1 MGTREKILAAAAEIM
16 TEQGYARATTKEIAR
31 VAGYSEA
38 TLYKHFRDKTEIFV
52 GVIGEQLPQLGRTL
66 TELVEQAGTSTVRVQ
81 LIRFTRTALDFYIA
95 SFPIAVSVFSSREL
109 LEAHR
114 AAMHERGAGPRH
126 PVDQLIHYLRA
137 EQHLGRIRDETDVEA
152 MASLLLGACFQ
163 QAFLVNFSGEDPGAQ
178 ELDALAVGLVHTLL
192 TGV

>member
-1 MGTREKILAAAAEIM
+1 MGTRDKILAAAAEIM

-52 GVIGEQLPQLGRTL
+52 GVIGEQLPLLGETL
-66 TELVEQAGTSTVRVQ
+66 SALTEQAGTSTVRVH
-81 LIRFTRTALDFYIA
+81 LIRFTRTALDFYLA

-114 AAMHERGAGPRH
+114 AALREHGAGPRH
-126 PVDQLIHYLRA
+126 PVDGLIHYLRA
-137 EQHLGRIRDETDVEA
+137 ERHLGRIRDETDVEA

-163 QAFLVNFSGEDPGAQ
+163 QAFLFNFSGERPAGK
-178 ELDALAVGLVHTLL
+178 ELDALAVSLVHALL
-192 TGV
+192 TEP

>member
-38 TLYKHFRDKTEIFV
+38 TLYKHFRDKTELFV
-52 GVIGEQLPQLGRTL
+52 AVIGEELPQVSRAGLI
-66 TELVEQAGTSTVRVQ
+66 EQAGTGTVRDH
-81 LIRFTRTALDFYIA
+81 LIRFTRTALDFYTA

-114 AAMHERGAGPRH
+114 TAMRERGAGPRH
-126 PVDQLIHYLRA
+126 PVDGLIDYLRA
-137 EQHLGRIRDETDVEA
+137 EQHLDRIRAETDVEA
-152 MASLLLGACFQ
+152 MAFLLLGACFQ
-163 QAFLVNFSGEDPGAQ
+163 QAFLINFSGEKPSD
-178 ELDALAVGLVHTLL
+178 LDALSVGLVRTLL
-192 TGV
+192 TEV